1 MAICDAH
8 WEWLAEPRAGPPDDA
23 SAAKAGKRYKKY
35 VNAVNELG
43 RRGPEIRSWARAR
56 LQHQEY
62 DAREQAAWLIGQLG
76 GRGQLGD
83 QLVSIAQE
91 LCDLAVRPIEM
102 DSKEV
107 QANTA
112 AVVALGKI
120 GHSGGIA
127 GLRRVLTSPEWE
139 GDDLQWEAAQVLG
152 RLVNEPFADAED
164 VVEAAQEW
172 LGAHPDAQ
180 KPGREPR

>member
-1 MAICDAH
+1 MAICDDY
-8 WEWLAEPRAGPPDDA
+8 WERLAEPRSGPMDDE
-23 SAAKAGKRYKKY
+23 SAAKAGKQYGRY

-83 QLVSIAQE
+83 ELAPIAEELSELATRSIE
-91 LCDLAVRPIEM
+91 GEN
-102 DSKEV
+102 KEV

-120 GHSGGIA
+120 GHPRGVA
-127 GLRRVLTSPEWE
+127 GLRRVLTSQEWE

-152 RLVNEPFADAED
+152 RLVNEPFAAAED
-164 VVEAAQEW
+164 VVEAATEW
-172 LGAHPDAQ
+172 LGAHTDA
-180 KPGREPR
+180 